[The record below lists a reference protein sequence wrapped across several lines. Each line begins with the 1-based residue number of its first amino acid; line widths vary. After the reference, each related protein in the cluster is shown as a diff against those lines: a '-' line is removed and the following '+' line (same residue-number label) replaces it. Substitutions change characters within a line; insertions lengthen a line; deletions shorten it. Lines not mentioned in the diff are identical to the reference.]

1 MKSLSKIRIILVL
14 FTVFVGLVYAAPNFF
29 NNSVQKNSLNFL
41 PGKKIN
47 LGLDLKGGSYLLL
60 KADMEVV
67 FAEKLESIKSDI
79 RSFLRKS
86 KIGYKKLILKE
97 NFVSFEMRAGSSVE
111 KIKSVIL
118 NINKDLIVVVN
129 NNIFQIKFSD
139 ANKQKITKTTMAQAI
154 EIVRRRIDETGT
166 NEPSIQQQGSDRIIV
181 QLPGLDDPSRIK
193 KLLGKTA
200 KLNFQ
205 LVHPSIL
212 SEDINKDSKSPPG
225 YIVLQEDK
233 NPERFY
239 MVNKRIMVSGEML
252 KDASPTF
259 DRNNS
264 PSVSFQLSPL
274 GGKKFG
280 RVTGKHVGRA
290 FAIVLDGKVVSAPII
305 QTQIFSTGQITGAFT
320 VQETNDLALVLRSG
334 ALPAPMII
342 LEERSVGPGLGS
354 DSISSGKIASI
365 IGLIAVMVFML
376 ITYGVFGIFAN
387 IALCCNIIF
396 IIALLSLIQATLT
409 LPGIAGIVL
418 TMGMA
423 VDANVLIFERIK
435 EEFNSGR
442 KIIDA
447 IEAGFQ
453 RAISTIIDAN
463 LTTLFAALALFSF
476 GSGPIKGFSV
486 TLMIGIATSMFTA
499 IIITKYLVLFYSK
512 KKDINNILF
521 WGYTNEI
528 VKINSKWYKFWF
540 FTF

>member
-1 MKSLSKIRIILVL
+1 MKSLSKIRLILIVTSVIIGV
-14 FTVFVGLVYAAPNFF
+14 VYAMPNFF
-29 NNSVQKNSLNFL
+29 NTAKQNQSFNFL

-60 KADMEVV
+60 KADMDVV
-67 FAEKLESIKSDI
+67 FAEKLESLLSDI
-79 RSFLRKS
+79 RSSLRKS
-86 KIGYKKLILKE
+86 KIGYKKLSIQ
-97 NFVSFEMRAGSSVE
+97 NSTVSFQKRKNYSNE
-111 KIKSVIL
+111 KIKSIIFSL
-118 NINKDLIVVVN
+118 DKNLIVEN
-129 NNIFQIKFSD
+129 KLDTFFIKFSEQ
-139 ANKQKITKTTMAQAI
+139 NKKNITKTTMAQAI

-166 NEPSIQQQGSDRIIV
+166 NEPSIQQQGTDRIVV

-200 KLNFQ
+200 KLTFQ
-205 LVHPSIL
+205 LAHPSIFP
-212 SEDINKDSKSPPG
+212 EDLDKNSQAPPG
-225 YIVLQEDK
+225 FVKLQEDK
-233 NPERFY
+233 NPDRFY
-239 MVNKRIMVSGEML
+239 MINKRVMVSGEML

-280 RVTGKHVGRA
+280 RVTGKNIGRA
-290 FAIVLDGKVVSAPII
+290 FAIVLDGKVVSAPVI

-334 ALPAPMII
+334 ALPAPMVI

-354 DSISSGKIASI
+354 DSISAGKIASI
-365 IGLIAVMVFML
+365 FGLIAVMVFML
-376 ITYGVFGIFAN
+376 ITYGMFGIFAN
-387 IALCCNIIF
+387 VALICNIIF

-435 EEFNSGR
+435 EEFSSGR
-442 KIIDA
+442 NVLDA
-447 IEAGFQ
+447 IDAGFQ
-453 RAISTIIDAN
+453 RAISTIVDAN

-476 GSGPIKGFSV
+476 GSGPVKGFSV

-499 IIITKYLVLFYSK
+499 IVITKYIVFLYSK
-512 KKDINNILF
+512 KKDINSVFLQD
-521 WGYTNEI
+521 
-528 VKINSKWYKFWF
+528 
-540 FTF
+540 

>member
-1 MKSLSKIRIILVL
+1 MKSLSKIKLILIITSVIIGIL
-14 FTVFVGLVYAAPNFF
+14 YATPNFF
-29 NNSVQKNSLNFL
+29 KISQQVQLFNFL

-47 LGLDLKGGSYLLL
+47 LGLDLQGGSYLLL
-60 KADMEVV
+60 KADMDVV
-67 FAEKLESIKSDI
+67 FAEKLDSVLSDI
-79 RSFLRKS
+79 RSSLRKS
-86 KIGYKKLILKE
+86 KIGYKKLSIQ
-97 NFVSFEMRAGSSVE
+97 NDIISFKKRGDSSNE
-111 KIKSVIL
+111 KIRSIIFSIDK
-118 NINKDLIVVVN
+118 NLIVEN
-129 NNIFQIKFSD
+129 KLDSFFIKFSKQ
-139 ANKQKITKTTMAQAI
+139 NKKNITKTTMTQAI

-166 NEPSIQQQGSDRIIV
+166 NEPSIQQQGADRIIV

-200 KLNFQ
+200 KLTFQ
-205 LVHPSIL
+205 LAHPSIFP
-212 SEDINKDSKSPPG
+212 EDLDKDSKAPPG
-225 YIVLQEDK
+225 FVKLQDDK
-233 NPERFY
+233 IPDRYY
-239 MVNKRIMVSGEML
+239 MINKRVMVSGEML

-264 PSVSFQLSPL
+264 PSVSFQLSAL

-280 RVTGKHVGRA
+280 RVTGKNIGRA
-290 FAIVLDGKVVSAPII
+290 FAIVLDGKVVSAPVI
-305 QTQIFSTGQITGAFT
+305 QTQIFSTGQITGSFT

-334 ALPAPMII
+334 ALPAPMVI
-342 LEERSVGPGLGS
+342 LEERSVGPGLGN
-354 DSISSGKIASI
+354 DSISAGKIASI
-365 IGLIAVMVFML
+365 FGLIAVMVFML
-376 ITYGVFGIFAN
+376 LTYGMFGIFAN
-387 IALCCNIIF
+387 IALVCNIVF
-396 IIALLSLIQATLT
+396 IIALLSIIQATLT

-442 KIIDA
+442 NILDA

-499 IIITKYLVLFYSK
+499 IVITKYIVFLYSK
-512 KKDINNILF
+512 KK
-521 WGYTNEI
+521 G
-528 VKINSKWYKFWF
+528 INSVFLQD
-540 FTF
+540 

>member
-1 MKSLSKIRIILVL
+1 MNNLSKIRV
-14 FTVFVGLVYAAPNFF
+14 VFVLLLVFLGVVYAIPNFISTSVK
-29 NNSVQKNSLNFL
+29 NNTLNFL
-41 PGKKIN
+41 PGKAIN

-60 KADMEVV
+60 KADMDIV
-67 FAEKLESIKSDI
+67 FSEKLETLLSDV
-79 RSFLRKS
+79 RSALRKS
-86 KIGYKKLILKE
+86 KIGYKKLSVNSKKI
-97 NFVSFEMRAGSSVE
+97 SFQKRNEISNN
-111 KIKSVIL
+111 KIKSIIL
-118 NINKDLIVVVN
+118 NIDKNLDVKI
-129 NNIFQIKFSD
+129 IKNTFFIQFSD
-139 ANKQKITKTTMAQAI
+139 FNRQKITKSTMAQAI

-166 NEPSIQQQGSDRIIV
+166 NEPSIQQQGIDRIIV
-181 QLPGLDDPSRIK
+181 QLPGLDDPTRIK

-205 LVHPSIL
+205 LTHPSIF
-212 SEDINKDSKSPPG
+212 SEDIIENSKAPPG
-225 YIVLQEDK
+225 YVILVDDK
-233 NPERFY
+233 DTDRFY
-239 MVNKRIMVSGEML
+239 MINKRVMVSGEML

-264 PSVSFQLSPL
+264 PSVSFQLSAL

-280 RVTGKHVGRA
+280 RVTGKHIGRA
-290 FAIVLDGKVVSAPII
+290 FAIVLDGKVVSAPVI
-305 QTQIFSTGQITGAFT
+305 QSQIFSSGQITGNFST
-320 VQETNDLALVLRSG
+320 QETNDLALVLRSG

-342 LEERSVGPGLGS
+342 LEERSVGPGLGK
-354 DSISSGKIASI
+354 DSIQSGKMASI
-365 IGLIAVMVFML
+365 IGLAAVMIFML
-376 ITYGVFGIFAN
+376 ITYGIFGLFAN
-387 IALCCNIIF
+387 IALGCNIVF

-435 EEFNSGR
+435 EEYLLGR
-442 KIIDA
+442 KVTDA

-499 IIITKYLVLFYSK
+499 IIITKYLILFYANK
-512 KKDINNILF
+512 KNINKILF
-521 WGYTNEI
+521 
-528 VKINSKWYKFWF
+528 
-540 FTF
+540 

>member
-1 MKSLSKIRIILVL
+1 MKSLSKIKLILIITSVIIGIL
-14 FTVFVGLVYAAPNFF
+14 YATPNFF
-29 NNSVQKNSLNFL
+29 KISQQVQSFNFL

-47 LGLDLKGGSYLLL
+47 LGLDLQGGSYLLL
-60 KADMEVV
+60 KADMDVV
-67 FAEKLESIKSDI
+67 FAEKLDSVLSDI
-79 RSFLRKS
+79 RSSLRKS
-86 KIGYKKLILKE
+86 KIGYKKLSIQ
-97 NFVSFEMRAGSSVE
+97 NDIISFKKRGDSSNE
-111 KIKSVIL
+111 KIRSIIFSIDK
-118 NINKDLIVVVN
+118 NLIVEN
-129 NNIFQIKFSD
+129 KLDSFFIKFSKQ
-139 ANKQKITKTTMAQAI
+139 NKKNITKTTMTQAI

-166 NEPSIQQQGSDRIIV
+166 NEPSIQQQGADRIIV

-200 KLNFQ
+200 KLTFQ
-205 LVHPSIL
+205 LAHPSIFP
-212 SEDINKDSKSPPG
+212 EDLYKDTKAPPGFVKLQDDKIPDRYYMINKR
-225 YIVLQEDK
+225 V
-233 NPERFY
+233 
-239 MVNKRIMVSGEML
+239 MVSGEML

-264 PSVSFQLSPL
+264 PSVSFQLSAL

-280 RVTGKHVGRA
+280 RVTGKNIGRA
-290 FAIVLDGKVVSAPII
+290 FAIVLDGKVVSAPVI
-305 QTQIFSTGQITGAFT
+305 QTQIFSTGQITGSFT

-334 ALPAPMII
+334 ALPAPMVI
-342 LEERSVGPGLGS
+342 LEERSVGPGLGN
-354 DSISSGKIASI
+354 DSISAGKIASI
-365 IGLIAVMVFML
+365 FGLIAVMVFML
-376 ITYGVFGIFAN
+376 LTYGMFGIFAN
-387 IALCCNIIF
+387 IALVCNIVF
-396 IIALLSLIQATLT
+396 IIALLSIIQATLT

-442 KIIDA
+442 NILDA

-499 IIITKYLVLFYSK
+499 IVITKYIVFLYSK
-512 KKDINNILF
+512 KK
-521 WGYTNEI
+521 G
-528 VKINSKWYKFWF
+528 INSVFLQD
-540 FTF
+540 

>member
-1 MKSLSKIRIILVL
+1 MKSLSKIKLILIITSVIIGIL
-14 FTVFVGLVYAAPNFF
+14 YATPNFF
-29 NNSVQKNSLNFL
+29 KISQQVQSFNFL

-47 LGLDLKGGSYLLL
+47 LGLDLQGGSYLLL
-60 KADMEVV
+60 KADMDVV
-67 FAEKLESIKSDI
+67 FAEKLDSVLSDI
-79 RSFLRKS
+79 RSSLRKS
-86 KIGYKKLILKE
+86 KIGYKKLSIQ
-97 NFVSFEMRAGSSVE
+97 NDIISFKKRGDSSNE
-111 KIKSVIL
+111 KIRSIIFSIDK
-118 NINKDLIVVVN
+118 NLIVEN
-129 NNIFQIKFSD
+129 KLDSFFIKFSKQ
-139 ANKQKITKTTMAQAI
+139 NKKNITKTTMTQAI

-166 NEPSIQQQGSDRIIV
+166 NEPSIQQQGADRIIV

-200 KLNFQ
+200 KLTFQ
-205 LVHPSIL
+205 LAHPSIF
-212 SEDINKDSKSPPG
+212 SEDLDENTKAPPG
-225 YIVLQEDK
+225 FVKLQEDK
-233 NPERFY
+233 NPDRFY
-239 MVNKRIMVSGEML
+239 MINKRVMVSGEML

-264 PSVSFQLSPL
+264 PSVSFQLSAL

-280 RVTGKHVGRA
+280 RVTGKNIGRA
-290 FAIVLDGKVVSAPII
+290 FAIVLDGKVVSAPVI
-305 QTQIFSTGQITGAFT
+305 QTQIFSTGQITGSFT

-334 ALPAPMII
+334 ALPAPMVI
-342 LEERSVGPGLGS
+342 LEERSVGPGLGN
-354 DSISSGKIASI
+354 DSISAGKIASI
-365 IGLIAVMVFML
+365 FGLIAVMVFML
-376 ITYGVFGIFAN
+376 LTYGMFGIFAN
-387 IALCCNIIF
+387 IALVCNIVF
-396 IIALLSLIQATLT
+396 IIALLSIIQATLT

-442 KIIDA
+442 NILDA

-499 IIITKYLVLFYSK
+499 IVITKYIVFLYSK
-512 KKDINNILF
+512 KK
-521 WGYTNEI
+521 G
-528 VKINSKWYKFWF
+528 INSVFLQD
-540 FTF
+540 